1 VEVIGRS
8 ETDEGHS
15 INVTSVFFVVC
26 LTSSTA
32 LVSALW
38 ILFIDESMDEQRTA
52 PFPFLLP
59 EYVCKATRGSAS
71 NHRKMECRQLISI
84 FHIQL
89 NPLFASRLTRS
100 NLPLT

>member
-15 INVTSVFFVVC
+15 INVTAAFFCCC

-38 ILFIDESMDEQRTA
+38 ILFVDESMDEQRTA
-52 PFPFLLP
+52 PFPFLLT
-59 EYVCKATRGSAS
+59 EKATRGCAS
-71 NHRKMECRQLISI
+71 NHPKTECRQLISI

-89 NPLFASRLTRS
+89 NPLFVSCLTRS